1 MTSGKVKI
9 LKIAAAVIAAG
20 IISAS
25 GYTYVKLSQERNLLE
40 ADLVKSEKR
49 GDLLQRKYVEEKAR
63 AGAVMRTKQSLENT
77 VRAMQTQI
85 DAAKTEK
92 PIHEQ
97 VLKDLEAK
105 CTEKTKLLDEKIE
118 KLMARTESLKTS
130 RDEVVAKF
138 KERAA
143 VVKENEK
150 KIAQLNEDL
159 QRSGFEL
166 KSTGRQLENCRE
178 NNSRLCM
185 MTEELVEKYKNKG
198 VVGSIMITEP
208 FTQLEKVEIEKLVQ
222 EYTAKIEKEKIE

>member
-1 MTSGKVKI
+1 MTSGKAKM

-20 IISAS
+20 VISAG
-25 GYTYVKLSQERNLLE
+25 GYTYVKLSQERNQLQ

-49 GDLLQRKYVEEKAR
+49 GDLLQRKYAEEKAK
-63 AGAVMRTKQSLENT
+63 AGAIMRTKQSLEST
-77 VRAMQTQI
+77 VRAMQLQI
-85 DAAKTEK
+85 DTAKTEA
-92 PIHEQ
+92 PVHEQ
-97 VLKDLEAK
+97 ALKDAEAK

-118 KLMARTESLKTS
+118 KLLVQIESLKTS

-138 KERAA
+138 KEKAA

-150 KIAQLNEDL
+150 KIAKLNEDL

-166 KSTGRQLENCRE
+166 KTTGRQLDNCRE
-178 NNSRLCM
+178 KNSRLCM

-222 EYTAKIEKEKIE
+222 EYTVKIEKEKIE